1 MNEQT
6 KEFLRQN
13 WTAKYIDTVKYLE
26 RLYDYCNEKL
36 FNNELDKPVI
46 TVQLD
51 SKNKTNGW
59 FTPAKVWKASET
71 DEGAH
76 EINITAQQLNRTV
89 REIASTMI
97 HEMCHY
103 YAEVNNMQDTSRS
116 GTYHNKLFKQI
127 AEKHGLTVS
136 KLPTIG
142 WSHTELT
149 PETDVLITAFIEHN
163 PETIIYR
170 SPVFA
175 GQTVKTTSTRKYV
188 CPCCKQ
194 SVRATKQVNI
204 MCLDCNEPM
213 TVEE

>member
-1 MNEQT
+1 MKNGTE
-6 KEFLRQN
+6 
-13 WTAKYIDTVKYLE
+13 KYIETVKYLE

-36 FNNELDKPVI
+36 FDNGLEKPVI

-51 SKNKTNGW
+51 GKNKTYGW
-59 FTPAKVWKASET
+59 FTCGKVWKEN
-71 DEGAH
+71 DKDNGAH
-76 EINITAQQLNRTV
+76 EINITAQYLNRPV
-89 REIASTMI
+89 KQIASTMI

-116 GTYHNKLFKQI
+116 GTYHNKLFKKI
-127 AEKHGLTVS
+127 AEQHGLKVECV
-136 KLPTIG
+136 KTIG

-149 PETDVLITAFIEHN
+149 PETDVFITAFGEHN

-170 SPVFA
+170 APVFT
-175 GQTVKTTSTRKYV
+175 GQMVKTSSTRKYI
-188 CPCCKQ
+188 CPCCQQ

-204 MCLDCNEPM
+204 MCLDCNKPM